1 VNVNLATAGNL
12 ISEEEALSL
21 IESVIQQSQ
30 AEGVSVSLDAEES
43 ALSRFSENQIS
54 QNIAKN
60 RFSLTVTSYFGRR
73 SASAST
79 TELDREAMQRG
90 LGDSPHERLHQEAI
104 AQVVRRSEALA
115 RFAPEDPE
123 WVELLS
129 PQTYSER
136 IPAFDRLTAELSPLA
151 RGEMIRQV
159 CSLSQQSG
167 VNGSGTLSTSLS
179 LNAIGNSLGLRCC
192 DRTSEADFSFT
203 ARQDNGSSWNRS
215 SGFSIQQL
223 PIEELTVKTIERA
236 IASRQPREIEPGDY
250 TVILEPAA
258 MSSLLPWVIW
268 NLDARAAD
276 EGRSFMSRRDESGQ
290 PVGNGVGEQ
299 LFSPIL
305 QVQRNPAHP
314 LLQSGRFFGDGLP
327 NSYLDIVEDGIPQ
340 TLSYS
345 RYWAKQQD
353 RQPTGGMYPLVMTG
367 SDRTVADLIANT
379 ERGILVSRAW
389 YVRYVNPRTLE
400 VTGMTRDGT
409 FAIADG
415 QIAYPI
421 KNLRFN
427 QSLPQMLRDLEAVS
441 TPQRCGSSVI
451 PGCKVNH
458 FHFSSITDSV

>member
-1 VNVNLATAGNL
+1 METVNLTTADHL
-12 ISEEEALSL
+12 ISEEEALNL
-21 IESVIQQSQ
+21 IESAIKQSQ
-30 AEGVSVSLDAEES
+30 AEGVFVSLDAEES

-54 QNIAKN
+54 QNIHKN

-79 TELDREAMQRG
+79 TELD
-90 LGDSPHERLHQEAI
+90 PEAI

-129 PQTYSER
+129 PQTYEPR
-136 IPAFDRLTAELSPLA
+136 TPAFDRPTSELSPLA
-151 RGEMIRQV
+151 RGEIIRQV
-159 CSLSQQSG
+159 CSLSQQAG
-167 VNGSGTLSTSLS
+167 VNGSGTLSTRLS
-179 LNAIGNSLGLRCC
+179 LNAIGNSLGLRGC

-203 ARQDNGSSWNRS
+203 ARQDNGSNWNRS
-215 SGFSIQQL
+215 TAWSVEQL
-223 PIEELTVKTIERA
+223 PIQELTSKTIEKA
-236 IASRQPREIEPGDY
+236 IASRHPRDIEPGDY

-276 EGRSFMSRRDESGQ
+276 EGRSFMSRRDELGQ
-290 PVGNGVGEQ
+290 PVGNRVGEQ

-305 QVQRNPAHP
+305 QVYREPAHP
-314 LLQSGRFFGDGLP
+314 LLQSGRFFSDGLP
-327 NSYLDIVEDGIPQ
+327 NNYLEIVKNGIPQ

-345 RYWAKQQD
+345 RYWAKKQD
-353 RQPTGGMYPLVMTG
+353 QQPTGAMYPLVMTG
-367 SDRTVADLIANT
+367 SDRSVTDLISNT

-427 QSLPQMLRDLEAVS
+427 QGLPQMLQNLEAVS

-451 PGCKVNH
+451 PGCKVNN
-458 FHFSSITDSV
+458 FHFSSITDSI